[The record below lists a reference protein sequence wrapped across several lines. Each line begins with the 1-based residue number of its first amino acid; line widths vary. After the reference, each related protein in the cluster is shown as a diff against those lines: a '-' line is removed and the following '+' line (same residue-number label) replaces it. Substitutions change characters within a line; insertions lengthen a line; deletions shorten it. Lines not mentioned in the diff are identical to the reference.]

1 MIHPLKFMSFQRDPL
16 QRPSLPLSQ
25 EGHGDTRV
33 PGTDAQWIPP
43 MHLYLQKPY
52 PSGHHVYK
60 QESPAI
66 TRSFSLSFSLSPP
79 HPCPPFSINN
89 SYCKSLER
97 FQGEIKIERTTGDK
111 RKKTEKWTQVGV
123 GGETQLVH
131 LCHWKPV
138 KSPCVF
144 VRVRVN
150 KMLFEVGPQH
160 CTEESLRPLLSP
172 CKNVS
177 RLIIENTIE
186 STHKSTK
193 FSCKWPPRWGVYVLC
208 VQQYQ

>member
-1 MIHPLKFMSFQRDPL
+1 MPNDSLRCIATCKSHIHPDITDINRNRQL
-16 QRPSLPLSQ
+16 SLVL
-25 EGHGDTRV
+25 
-33 PGTDAQWIPP
+33 
-43 MHLYLQKPY
+43 
-52 PSGHHVYK
+52 
-60 QESPAI
+60 
-66 TRSFSLSFSLSPP
+66 SLSFSLPLSLSPTP
-79 HPCPPFSINN
+79 LPPFFSINN

-111 RKKTEKWTQVGV
+111 RKKREKWTQVGV

-150 KMLFEVGPQH
+150 KMLFEVGLQH
-160 CTEESLRPLLSP
+160 CTVESLRPLLSP

-177 RLIIENTIE
+177 RLIIENAIE

-193 FSCKWPPRWGVYVLC
+193 FSCKWPPRWGVYVVC